1 MGTLAPLSTG
11 TRIEAVVT
19 TTTSS
24 TAMARLAI
32 FAALLVG
39 ALAAP
44 AADPVPVPTQFTVD
58 IPSIPKQTIDGVTF
72 EAPSDVILTFTGI
85 ELTNNF
91 DTTDKSIVLTNGA
104 FEANLTHYIT
114 TGSVSGF
121 NLEGDGTI
129 DLKLGGKIINKVGYT
144 STSAESF
151 CAVAGSVSIDIT
163 THTASLEITGMK
175 DQATAGQLVSQLI
188 MKNYGDDINK
198 YVVAII
204 NSICKF

>member
-1 MGTLAPLSTG
+1 MGTLAPLSTR

-121 NLEGDGTI
+121 NPAGDGTI
-129 DLKLGGKIINKVGYT
+129 DLKLGGKIINKVGYA
-144 STSAESF
+144 STTAEMF
-151 CAVAGSVSIDIT
+151 EKFIAGN
-163 THTASLEITGMK
+163 
-175 DQATAGQLVSQLI
+175 QATLGQLVSQLI